1 MKQLVFIENGR
12 AVTDSLTVAL
22 KFKKDHKNVM
32 RDIEVQLQK
41 LAEAG
46 EQEWGVLN
54 FERTHYQHEQN
65 GQWYPKFDLTED
77 AFAIVA
83 MGYTTPEA
91 MKMKVKFIQEF
102 KRMREQISKMPIL
115 TERQAMIQSLKL
127 AVELAEEVDQI
138 KETTEAHGTK
148 LMEIEQKV
156 EKQITLNSGE
166 QRRLQKAI
174 AQKVY
179 SVEPDEDFRSE
190 LFRQLYKEVKDRWQ
204 VPSYKDILRQDLQS
218 VLRYVEAWVPI
229 RQAG

>member
-1 MKQLVFIENGR
+1 MTQLVFIDNGR
-12 AVTDSLTVAL
+12 VVTDTLIISEMFGKTH
-22 KFKKDHKNVM
+22 DNVM
-32 RDIEVQLQK
+32 RDTRNQIEK
-41 LAEAG
+41 IKEAG
-46 EQEWGVLN
+46 ESEFSLLN
-54 FERTHYQHEQN
+54 FEESTYTSDRGRN
-65 GQWYPKFDLTED
+65 YPKIDMTEEG
-77 AFAIVA
+77 FVLVA
-83 MGYTTPEA
+83 MSYVTAEA

-102 KRMREQISKMPIL
+102 KRMREQISKMPVL